1 MVYNCLEDPYQ
12 LQVNK
17 LKLNTAFACHRSD
30 GGFAPAGID
39 RCYVVEK
46 KPGEK
51 GPAVT
56 VQTDGIN
63 FEGAW
68 ANSDLVDVTAVT
80 ANDVGAVLRTFGVEA
95 ARATVVA
102 EVSGVFGA
110 YGIGVD
116 PRHLSLISDH
126 MTHQVGNGSWFVHV
140 SPSYQPFP
148 LLQVKLLGPAV
159 SSI

>member
-1 MVYNCLEDPYQ
+1 M
-12 LQVNK
+12 
-17 LKLNTAFACHRSD
+17 
-30 GGFAPAGID
+30 
-39 RCYVVEK
+39 EK

-51 GPAVT
+51 GPALT

-68 ANSDLVDVTAVT
+68 TNTDIVDAPGVT

-95 ARATVVA
+95 ARAQLVA
-102 EVSGVFGA
+102 EVSAVFGA

-126 MTHQVGNGSWFVHV
+126 MTHQVGT
-140 SPSYQPFP
+140 P
-148 LLQVKLLGPAV
+148 LFRMLWEGRGQVCFADEGLSDAALWC
-159 SSI
+159 

>member
-1 MVYNCLEDPYQ
+1 MYDYTPMW
-12 LQVNK
+12 
-17 LKLNTAFACHRSD
+17 H
-30 GGFAPAGID
+30 AGIE

-46 KPGEK
+46 KPGEA
-51 GPAVT
+51 GRAMA

-68 ANSDLVDVTAVT
+68 ANSDVVDTSAVT
-80 ANDVGAVLRTFGVEA
+80 SNDVGSVLRTFGVEA

-102 EVSGVFGA
+102 EVSAVFGA

-126 MTHQVGNGSWFVHV
+126 MTHQARSSGVPWH
-140 SPSYQPFP
+140 
-148 LLQVKLLGPAV
+148 LLCVMTLR
-159 SSI
+159 